1 MGWLIVA
8 LLVRSW
14 QIGRDRWLL
23 SRTGNGM
30 ASFACCSRCFGSSF
44 VVRRTVASKGSS
56 VDRPLWLG
64 PYSEVPSYL
73 DGSLVG
79 DYGWDSAGLSAD
91 PETLARNRNLELIHA
106 RWAMAGSLGCLTPE
120 LLAKYGG
127 VTFGES
133 VWFKAGSQIF
143 AEGGLDYLGNSSL
156 IHAQSILAITGFQVL
171 LMGLAEGYRVAG
183 GPPGEEAGLY
193 PGESFDPLGF
203 GEDSESLEELKL
215 KEIKNGRLAM
225 LAMLGM
231 YVQAITTGKGPVAN
245 WSEHIADP
253 GAVNAWNYATKFTP
267 TLQRTGSS
275 SSRRMEIVRKL
286 LEEST

>member
-1 MGWLIVA
+1 MYIADYIWEYSNMYSSMFA
-8 LLVRSW
+8 
-14 QIGRDRWLL
+14 
-23 SRTGNGM
+23 
-30 ASFACCSRCFGSSF
+30 ASSTSLRLTF
-44 VVRRTVASKGSS
+44 RRTVTSKGGA
-56 VDRPLWLG
+56 DRPLWLG

-106 RWAMAGSLGCLTPE
+106 RWAMSGSLGCLTPE

-133 VWFKAGSQIF
+133 
-143 AEGGLDYLGNSSL
+143 
-156 IHAQSILAITGFQVL
+156 
-171 LMGLAEGYRVAG
+171 
-183 GPPGEEAGLY
+183 GLY

-225 LAMLGM
+225 FAMLGM

-253 GAVNAWNYATKFTP
+253 GAVNAWNYATKFPP
-267 TLQRTGSS
+267 TLQRTRQSTSKLYRGSTD
-275 SSRRMEIVRKL
+275 RTRMEYIGQCGAVRSYSRTWYRL
-286 LEEST
+286 VQLSTAS

>member
-1 MGWLIVA
+1 MEKATQIWGTMFANTCNQVA
-8 LLVRSW
+8 RL
-14 QIGRDRWLL
+14 
-23 SRTGNGM
+23 T
-30 ASFACCSRCFGSSF
+30 F
-44 VVRRTVASKGSS
+44 RRTVTSKGGS
-56 VDRPLWLG
+56 DRPLWLG

-79 DYGWDSAGLSAD
+79 DYGWDTAGLSAD

-106 RWAMAGSLGCLTPE
+106 RWAMSGSLGCVTPE

-127 VTFGES
+127 TSFGES

-143 AEGGLDYLGNSSL
+143 
-156 IHAQSILAITGFQVL
+156 
-171 LMGLAEGYRVAG
+171 
-183 GPPGEEAGLY
+183 GEEGGLY

-225 LAMLGM
+225 FAMLGM
-231 YVQAITTGKGPVAN
+231 STQAICTGKGPIAN

-267 TLQRTGSS
+267 TLQRTKVS
-275 SSRRMEIVRKL
+275 L
-286 LEEST
+286 